1 MVAICL
7 LGLVQPVAL
16 VAAEI
21 SADSSRIAMRHL
33 EEVTIVCNPKVESD
47 LFYMPSSVTLIGS
60 ESLQEMHTSSIKDLS
75 TIASNLFIPD
85 YGSRLITSAYIR
97 GIGSRINSPAVGMS
111 VDNVCSCFLTAA
123 TLLATIFASLC
134 IAVRFPAAIYCCS
147 FE

>member
-60 ESLQEMHTSSIKDLS
+60 ESLQEMHTSSIG
-75 TIASNLFIPD
+75 IHQRH
-85 YGSRLITSAYIR
+85 RLAHQ
-97 GIGSRINSPAVGMS
+97 
-111 VDNVCSCFLTAA
+111 
-123 TLLATIFASLC
+123 LAC
-134 IAVRFPAAIYCCS
+134 RRN
-147 FE
+147 ERR